1 MRVVMA
7 TSEYHRGGGFPRAAA
22 DYAVGLAR
30 LGHEVVVHA
39 REGRIEAGPDDQEI
53 DFRPYRTTP
62 GSTLLHMA
70 TEPVVVGRLLR
81 EAAADADLVLSVGIP
96 TRSEAVLLG
105 PGTHRAWY
113 RRSRRAVPL
122 WSPRR
127 WGEPL
132 RPFHRVV
139 LAWEGTMLEGRFPRL
154 VVVPDP
160 GHAAEYAELYGFPPE
175 RVVQV
180 PYPVDLDAFR
190 FDAAART
197 RVREELEV
205 PEGVPLLLNIARRGR
220 QKGLDVLARGLT
232 DLARDVDFRAV
243 FAGDGSASRAVEAAT
258 EDLRRSGRVHL
269 LGRVPE
275 VAPLYS
281 AADAFVFP
289 SRYDPWG
296 LVVTEALACGT
307 PVVCSADIGAATA
320 VREGENG
327 LLFDDV
333 EDPAHVR
340 ARIGELLA
348 RRGDLDREQVA
359 GSVTWLGRE
368 AVARR
373 LLEATV
379 GASAPA

>member
-7 TSEYHRGGGFPRAAA
+7 TSEYHRRGGFPRAAA
-22 DYAVGLAR
+22 DYAVGLVR

-39 REGRIEAGPDDQEI
+39 REGRIDAGPDDAGIE
-53 DFRPYRTTP
+53 FRPYRTVSGP
-62 GSTLLHMA
+62 TLLHMA

-81 EAAADADLVLSVGIP
+81 EADADLVLSVGIP
-96 TRSEAVLLG
+96 TRSAAVLLG

-113 RRSRRAVPL
+113 RRTRRSL
-122 WSPRR
+122 SIWSPRR

-139 LAWEGTMLEGRFPRL
+139 LAWERAMLGSRHPRL

-180 PYPVDLDAFR
+180 PYPVNLDEFR
-190 FDAAART
+190 YDPGARA
-197 RVREELEV
+197 RLREELGV

-220 QKGLDVLARGLT
+220 QKGLDVLARALT
-232 DLARDVDFRAV
+232 ELARDVDFRAV
-243 FAGDGSASRAVEAAT
+243 FAGDGATSRMLAAAT
-258 EDLRRSGRVHL
+258 EDLRRSGRVRL

-281 AADAFVFP
+281 AADALVFP

-296 LVVTEALACGT
+296 LVVTEALASGT
-307 PVVCSADIGAATA
+307 PVVCSRDIGAATA

-327 LLFDDV
+327 LLLDDA
-333 EDPAHVR
+333 EDPAEIR

-348 RRGDLDREQVA
+348 APGGSDREAVS
-359 GSVTWLGRE
+359 GSVGWLGRE
-368 AVARR
+368 PVARR
-373 LLEATV
+373 LVEATTRTPSV
-379 GASAPA
+379 T